1 MALDMFHANEIAQ
14 SIRLLCQSGVALTQD
29 CANSATVVVGSNEL
43 FEVGDGVEVLDEDS
57 APEAGVVAGK
67 SGLDTV
73 TLENP
78 VTGPFEVSQGAWIR
92 LATPR
97 LVGLKFVAQGRPD
110 LIPEPRAERFPCLIV
125 QPGEVRQSGSEG
137 TNKAFAQE
145 YDFHLYYVRKSDPGE
160 PQSAPG
166 LAEAGALFS
175 LLMEDTYLGGTCWA
189 AHVTKV
195 QPDNQFAQDF
205 KARHLPLDVV
215 QLDVTAK
222 RLEPWPK

>member
-14 SIRLLCQSGVALTQD
+14 SIRLLCQSGVALTDD
-29 CANSATVVVGSNEL
+29 CAGSATVTVGSNEL
-43 FEVGDGVEVLDEDS
+43 FEVSDAVEVLDDDS
-57 APEAGVVAGK
+57 APESGVVAGK
-67 SGLDTV
+67 SGLNTI
-73 TLENP
+73 TLESP

-97 LVGLKFVAQGRPD
+97 LAGLKFVAQGRPE

-145 YDFHLYYVRKSDPGE
+145 YDFHLYYVRKSAAGE
-160 PQSAPG
+160 EQSAPA
-166 LAEAGALFS
+166 LEEAGALFS

-189 AHVTKV
+189 SHVTRV
-195 QPDNQFAQDF
+195 APNNDFDRQF
-205 KARHLPLDVV
+205 KERNLPLDVI
-215 QLDVTAK
+215 QLDLRAK
-222 RLEPWPK
+222 RLEGWPK